1 MKTGIK
7 KSNVPPAGGEWI
19 PVSMSFGSVTVRVT
33 QPPES
38 VRRANIEAG
47 QAALKRGKDALL
59 KPGVKLTR
67 QKGIPLYFGCEDRPG
82 WMVRELDGKKTIG
95 RFANGRFLAEKSAA
109 PAKKRGTKN

>member
-7 KSNVPPAGGEWI
+7 KSSNPPAGGEWT
-19 PVSMSFGSVTVRVT
+19 PVSMSFGSVTVRVN

-95 RFANGRFLAEKSAA
+95 RFANGRFLAEKSAS
-109 PAKKRGTKN
+109 PAKKRATKN